1 MGDPKFPVKKYD
13 RPAHPWE
20 GERIKRES
28 NLVFKYGLKNKK
40 ELWRVQSF
48 LRELRRQSRLLQAK
62 NRTGDPQAAR
72 ETAALIAK
80 CRRLG
85 LIKENADLND
95 VLLINIEDVLSR
107 RFQTITF
114 KKGLARSIGHARQLI
129 VHGHVTLGSR
139 QLTVPGYIVREG
151 EDAAIIYTAKSP
163 LSSDMHPMRPEPGF
177 TGVLKEKRPDADE
190 TGRPGSR
197 YSSRRPS
204 SRPAVPRAVAKVVEK
219 VVKKEV
225 KKAVPEIDS
234 AIETS
239 GVVASAGEDA
249 LPDADN
255 GEGNKTE
262 KEE

>member
-1 MGDPKFPVKKYD
+1 MGDPKFPVRKYD

-48 LRELRRQSRLLQAK
+48 LREMRRQSRLLQAK
-62 NRTGDPQAAR
+62 NRAGDVQAAK

-80 CRRLG
+80 CRHLG

-107 RFQTITF
+107 RFQTVIF
-114 KKGLARSIGHARQLI
+114 KKGLAKSIGQARQLI
-129 VHGHVTLGSR
+129 VHGHISMGTR
-139 QLTVPGYIVREG
+139 QFTVPGYIVRDG
-151 EDAAIIYTAKSP
+151 EETSIAYTGKSP

-177 TGVLKEKRPDADE
+177 TGVLKEKRQEVDE
-190 TGRPGSR
+190 RGRPGSR
-197 YSSRRPS
+197 YSSRRPAAG
-204 SRPAVPRAVAKVVEK
+204 PAAPRAVAKVIEK
-219 VVKKEV
+219 VIKKEI
-225 KKAVPEIDS
+225 KKELPD
-234 AIETS
+234 
-239 GVVASAGEDA
+239 VASAIAGNA
-249 LPDADN
+249 DADPAS
-255 GEGNKTE
+255 GEQLPVDDGAQADGKE

>member
-1 MGDPKFPVKKYD
+1 MGDPKFPVRKYD

-40 ELWRVQSF
+40 ELWRAQSF

-62 NRTGDPQAAR
+62 NRTGDPQAER
-72 ETAALIAK
+72 ETTALIAK

-85 LIKENADLND
+85 LINENADLND
-95 VLLINIEDVLSR
+95 ILLINIEGVLSR
-107 RFQTITF
+107 RFQTVTF
-114 KKGLARSIGHARQLI
+114 KKGLAKSIGQARQLI
-129 VHGHVTLGSR
+129 VHGHMSMGSR

-151 EDAAIIYTAKSP
+151 EDSAIAYTAKSP
-163 LSSDMHPMRPEPGF
+163 LSSDLHPMRPEPGF
-177 TGVLKEKRPDADE
+177 TGVLKEKRPDRDE
-190 TGRPGSR
+190 RERQGSR

-204 SRPAVPRAVAKVVEK
+204 AAPAVPQAVAKAVEK

-234 AIETS
+234 AIETAK
-239 GVVASAGEDA
+239 GVTSANGEA
-249 LPDADN
+249 LPEVDAAD
-255 GEGNKTE
+255 EDKTE
-262 KEE
+262 KGK